1 MQTKPQLLARHLEVW
16 ERDGLKIALAKVGL
30 PVDDLSEPGS
40 LFWRFE
46 QDDIPV
52 GFGGL
57 ECHGRDALLR
67 ALVTLPPLRRRGFG
81 RAMVGVLEVEA
92 RIRGCRRIYLLIAEP
107 GIFARLG
114 YVACKREDAP
124 AALVASR
131 LFTMQAQA
139 SVGAMMKHL

>member
-1 MQTKPQLLARHLEVW
+1 MQTKPQLLARPLEVW

-30 PVDDLSEPGS
+30 PVDDLTEPGP

-67 ALVTLPPLRRRGFG
+67 SLVTLPPLRRRGFG
-81 RAMVGVLEVEA
+81 RAMVEVLEVEA
-92 RIRGCRRIYLLIAEP
+92 RIRGCRSMYLLTAEP
-107 GIFARLG
+107 GIFERLG
-114 YVACKREDAP
+114 YVACDLEEAP
-124 AALVASR
+124 AALRASR
-131 LFTMQAQA
+131 LFTLPAPA